1 MSESLTSNRIEAVAF
16 SNESTVIAEF
26 LPDEGRETAHQ
37 SESEMER
44 TFIKQLQQQAYDYL
58 PITTETEL
66 IANLRGQLESLN
78 KITFSESEWERFFDK
93 SIAKANDGI
102 VEKTARIQEDYVQ
115 GLTRDDGSI
124 RSIHLIDKERI
135 HNNSLQVIN
144 QYEAKGEERANR
156 YDVTILVNGLPMVH
170 VELKRRGV
178 NFRDAFNQINRYQRE
193 SFWAGSGLFEYVQLF
208 VISNGTLSK
217 YYSNT
222 VRDGHLSEKT
232 SERRKKSKTSNSFS
246 FTNWWADAANR
257 NISDLRDFT
266 RTFFAKHTL
275 LSILTR
281 YCVFDVQRK
290 LLVMR
295 PYQIAATEQIL
306 QRIATATHNKLL
318 GTRDAGGYVWHTTG
332 SGKTLTRLDYRF
344 FFYPWYEDPA
354 YTIPQDEA
362 KDVIIPRRLIDYFIA
377 LRKKESIA
385 LTKGQMIWYALKEK
399 TLGAQM
405 KQEYPTTPAEAFCQS
420 LEGAYYRE
428 QFDDIYN
435 QKRICPVPHNPGALV
450 HTIWDLGVNDANS
463 IWFVQRDGRGW
474 NVIHY
479 YENDDVGVGHY
490 ARKLA
495 EFKSEYGYQYGVHIG
510 PHDLAVRE
518 WGNDAQTR
526 WDSARAQGIT
536 FTYAPNIPRIDGIE
550 ATRKVL
556 PLCRF
561 DEEKTAEGVAHLQAY
576 RKEWDDKRGM
586 WKDTPYHGP
595 ESNAAD
601 SFRYFAV
608 SLDPILEQISE
619 VSKHP
624 MQQKP
629 SPGAWGA

>member
-1 MSESLTSNRIEAVAF
+1 MGERSPIAHGGAPQATRLHPGVNLEDIEEVKRHLADWEWRI
-16 SNESTVIAEF
+16 NHLYRIT
-26 LPDEGRETAHQ
+26 DKEGRERPFRLNRAQRRFFKTMWYRNLILKARQLGFTTFMLVFMLDAALFNDNCTCGMIAHTREDAQ
-37 SESEMER
+37 RLFREKLK
-44 TFIKQLQQQAYDYL
+44 FAYDRLPSWLRKLSPASNDSAGELVLKNGSSVSVSTSYRGGTLNYL
-58 PITTETEL
+58 HVSEFGKICRKYPEKAREIVTGAFEAVGKNGVIT
-66 IANLRGQLESLN
+66 IES
-78 KITFSESEWERFFDK
+78 TAEGRQGYFFDYCQ
-93 SIAKANDGI
+93 AA
-102 VEKTARIQEDYVQ
+102 
-115 GLTRDDGSI
+115 
-124 RSIHLIDKERI
+124 
-135 HNNSLQVIN
+135 
-144 QYEAKGEERANR
+144 ERA
-156 YDVTILVNGLPMVH
+156 DQLGL
-170 VELKRRGV
+170 
-178 NFRDAFNQINRYQRE
+178 
-193 SFWAGSGLFEYVQLF
+193 
-208 VISNGTLSK
+208 
-217 YYSNT
+217 
-222 VRDGHLSEKT
+222 
-232 SERRKKSKTSNSFS
+232 
-246 FTNWWADAANR
+246 
-257 NISDLRDFT
+257 
-266 RTFFAKHTL
+266 
-275 LSILTR
+275 
-281 YCVFDVQRK
+281 
-290 LLVMR
+290 
-295 PYQIAATEQIL
+295 
-306 QRIATATHNKLL
+306 
-318 GTRDAGGYVWHTTG
+318 
-332 SGKTLTRLDYRF
+332 TLTRLDYRF